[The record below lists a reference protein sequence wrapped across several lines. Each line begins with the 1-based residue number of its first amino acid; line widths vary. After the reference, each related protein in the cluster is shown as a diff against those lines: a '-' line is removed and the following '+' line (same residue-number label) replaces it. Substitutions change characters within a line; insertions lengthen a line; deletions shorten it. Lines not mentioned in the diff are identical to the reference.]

1 MAILLDFRKV
11 REDKREVEYIFGFP
25 ETMDRRLVIEKDSQ
39 QGNPLDGERDS
50 RYAAVY
56 VKILRY
62 YQRSAAWPEKGS
74 YAA

>member
-11 REDKREVEYIFGFP
+11 REDTREVEYIFGFP
-25 ETMDRRLVIEKDSQ
+25 ETMDRRLVIAKDSHE
-39 QGNPLDGERDS
+39 GSPLDGNKDS
-50 RYAAVY
+50 RYAAVF

-62 YQRSAAWPEKGS
+62 YRQQETWPEMGS